1 MDTSLTDN
9 PTGKSHALKSSLMYK
24 NITSY
29 IYTKYLG
36 IIPGIVATL
45 LPPSTLPV
53 QKLLFISQSKKFHVF
68 YTNQNSLYPQQQSAT
83 QHAHML
89 LV

>member
-9 PTGKSHALKSSLMYK
+9 HTGKSHAFKSSLMYK
-24 NITSY
+24 NITPY

-36 IIPGIVATL
+36 IIPERAVTL

-53 QKLLFISQSKKFHVF
+53 QKLLFISQPMKFHAF
-68 YTNQNSLYPQQQSAT
+68 YTNQNSLYPQQQS
-83 QHAHML
+83 QHAHIL